1 MDQPLHGHY
10 CRLLSVQEAQPSIFI
25 GTSSI
30 FESLILKQIN
40 LNCKHYDMDY
50 TTLILNFIVVLFFWA
65 LRIIAWFSDVWGR
78 LRSLSFPSLSR
89 KEREGSERD
98 RERPRT
104 SENQAIRINVTWQ
117 WCHYGFS
124 SKSNFS
130 PVKHFLL
137 ISIRQISRYLGIS
150 IKRV

>member
-1 MDQPLHGHY
+1 MAT
-10 CRLLSVQEAQPSIFI
+10 CRLLNVQEAHPSIFI

-50 TTLILNFIVVLFFWA
+50 TYTKFYCGIIFWA
-65 LRIIAWFSDVWGR
+65 IRIIAWFSDVWGR

-98 RERPRT
+98 REWPRT

-130 PVKHFLL
+130 PVQHFLL